1 VIGVGALI
9 LTAGPPPDFGEDLGG
24 LLKLG
29 IVLAITIAGA
39 VLAKRKEQQAK
50 HPPPLRTTP
59 RKTEVP
65 PAASGGPPVA
75 RPTPPRQTIPEMGTL
90 REDVDNVLERL
101 RQRAQGPRG
110 HAKLES
116 SFAPRAVPA
125 TPPPTAPAPVVQRV
139 GETAIAQ
146 RIGVLLGNPTDLR
159 AAFVLAEILAP
170 PLALRE

>member
-1 VIGVGALI
+1 MIGVGALI
-9 LTAGPPPDFGEDLGG
+9 LAAGPPPDFGEDLGG

-29 IVLAITIAGA
+29 IVLAITIIGA
-39 VLAKRKEQQAK
+39 VLAKRKDQQAK
-50 HPPPLRTTP
+50 RPPPLGTMP
-59 RKTEVP
+59 RKSEAP
-65 PAASGGPPVA
+65 PVASGGPPVA

-90 REDVDNVLERL
+90 REDVDRTLERL

-110 HAKLES
+110 RAQSEATR
-116 SFAPRAVPA
+116 APRPVPA